1 MVGLP
6 KPLRN
11 VARKLDIRVK
21 PDPELAKK
29 FDADCGRRY
38 INTALNM
45 ISFFHGVADK
55 VGDKELKDYAKKIEK
70 STYCRDAEKFE
81 TYTSLYKH
89 KLGSMGLWK
98 SSKGISAYE
107 KMKIMNKLRKL
118 GKAEKEK
125 KKKESDE
132 KPYKNRGDF

>member
-6 KPLRN
+6 KSLKK
-11 VARKLDIRVK
+11 VANKLDIRVK

-38 INTALNM
+38 INVGLNM

-55 VGDKELKDYAKKIEK
+55 VGDKELKKYAKLIEK
-70 STYCRDAEKFE
+70 ATYHRDAEKFE

-89 KLGSMGLWK
+89 KLASMGLWK
-98 SSKGISAYE
+98 SSKGVSAYE
-107 KMKIMNKLRKL
+107 KMKIMNRLRKL
-118 GKAEKEK
+118 GKAEKER
-125 KKKESDE
+125 KKETEDKSFKD
-132 KPYKNRGDF
+132 RGDF